1 MKPGPISRAL
11 LAVAVAGA
19 ALAMPAHAQQDASV
33 IQRATELRDA
43 PGTSGASLGP
53 LAAESPV
60 ERTGERKGSWIK
72 VRTPQG
78 AAGWVHMFD
87 VGTRT
92 SAAPASGG
100 NAATSGL
107 RSLGSLFGGNSGS
120 TTATST
126 VGIRGLDAEDIA
138 NAQPNPAAVTQAEQQ
153 RVNAQQARR
162 FASAASL
169 QVHRVDPLPEPP
181 RPAAPSGPA
190 GGMSPMNENFSP
202 N

>member
-11 LAVAVAGA
+11 LAAAMAGA
-19 ALAMPAHAQQDASV
+19 AAFVLPAHAQQDASV

-43 PGTSGASLGP
+43 PGAGGASLGT
-53 LAAESPV
+53 LAASSPV

-78 AAGWVHMFD
+78 AGGWVHMFD
-87 VGTRT
+87 VGTRA
-92 SAAPASGG
+92 SAAPA
-100 NAATSGL
+100 AANPAASGL
-107 RSLGSLFGGNSGS
+107 RGLGGLFGGNAGT

-126 VGIRGLDAEDIA
+126 AGIRGLEAEDIA
-138 NAQPNPAAVTQAEQQ
+138 NAQPNPAAVTQAEQL

-162 FASAASL
+162 FASAAAL
-169 QVHRVDPLPEPP
+169 QAQQVAPLPEPP
-181 RPAAPSGPA
+181 RPASPGAPA
-190 GGMSPMNENFSP
+190 GGAGPMNENFSA

>member
-11 LAVAVAGA
+11 LAAAVGA
-19 ALAMPAHAQQDASV
+19 ALAVAAHAQQDASV

-43 PGTSGASLGP
+43 PGASGASMGP
-53 LAAESPV
+53 LAANSAV

-78 AAGWVHMFD
+78 SAGWVHMFD
-87 VGTRT
+87 VGTRA
-92 SAAPASGG
+92 SAAPASG
-100 NAATSGL
+100 NAATGGL
-107 RSLGSLFGGNSGS
+107 RSLGGLFGGNSGS

-126 VGIRGLDAEDIA
+126 AGIRGLEAEDIT
-138 NAQPNPAAVTQAEQQ
+138 NAQPNLAAVGQAEQQ

-162 FASAASL
+162 FAGAAAL
-169 QVHRVDPLPEPP
+169 QRQNVPPLPEPP
-181 RPAAPSGPA
+181 RPAATGGPA
-190 GGMSPMNENFSP
+190 GGASPMNENFSP

>member
-11 LAVAVAGA
+11 VALAVAGA
-19 ALAMPAHAQQDASV
+19 ALALPAQAQQDASV

-43 PGTSGASLGP
+43 PGASGTSLGP
-53 LAAESPV
+53 LAADSPV

-78 AAGWVHMFD
+78 TAGWVHMFD
-87 VGTRT
+87 VGTRA
-92 SAAPASGG
+92 SAATPSG

-107 RSLGSLFGGNSGS
+107 RSLGGLFGSNSAS

-126 VGIRGLDAEDIA
+126 VGIRGLEAEDIA
-138 NAQPNPAAVTQAEQQ
+138 NAQPNLAAVTQAEQQ

-162 FASAASL
+162 FASSASL
-169 QVHRVDPLPEPP
+169 RAQSVPPLAEPA
-181 RPAAPSGPA
+181 RPAAP
-190 GGMSPMNENFSP
+190 GGGNAPINENFGGG
-202 N
+202 

>member
-11 LAVAVAGA
+11 LAAAVAGA
-19 ALAMPAHAQQDASV
+19 ALTLPAHAQQDASV

-43 PGTSGASLGP
+43 PGTTGASLGA
-53 LAAESPV
+53 LAADSPV

-78 AAGWVHMFD
+78 IAGWVHMFD
-87 VGTRT
+87 VGTRA
-92 SAAPASGG
+92 SAAPASG

-107 RSLGSLFGGNSGS
+107 RSLGGLFGGNAGT

-126 VGIRGLDAEDIA
+126 AGIRGLDAEDIA
-138 NAQPNPAAVTQAEQQ
+138 NAQPNLAAVTQAEQQ
-153 RVNAQQARR
+153 RVNAEQARR
-162 FASAASL
+162 FAGAASL
-169 QVHRVDPLPEPP
+169 QAHQVAALPEPAP
-181 RPAAPSGPA
+181 PASTSAPA
-190 GGMSPMNENFSP
+190 GRINPMNENISP